1 MGLNSCER
9 RRNDKNVNHN
19 KSARKQKNNNNDI
32 DEQNNKN
39 IKLQQEASRTTT
51 HNITTTAMQTQNLS
65 TELSA
70 RVVNP
75 GDSAQADS
83 PADSVPREP
92 THYPCEAIPHQV
104 L

>member
-1 MGLNSCER
+1 MIKTLTTTKAPET
-9 RRNDKNVNHN
+9 K
-19 KSARKQKNNNNDI
+19 KNNKTDI

-70 RVVNP
+70 RVDNP

-92 THYPCEAIPHQV
+92 THYPCEAIPHRV